1 MSISIMSSA
10 KRVIFFVSDSTGITV
25 KTLGE
30 SLLAQFDTI
39 KTHQKII
46 PFVNNH
52 HAVHAAVDVIN
63 AAAKEYPYRPIVFAT
78 ITNAELRD
86 ILAASQCMFVD
97 LFGAFIEP
105 LEREFETKSNHAV
118 GRSQAIQK
126 ANGTYDTRIDA
137 INFTLQHDDGA
148 CIERYKEAD
157 VILVGASR
165 SGKTPTCV
173 YLAIQFG
180 ISAANYPLTD
190 EDVEG
195 MKLPDIL
202 TPYRHKLFG
211 LTIRPERLHQIR
223 QGRRPNSR
231 YSSLRQCE
239 LEVQK
244 IEALYRKIGLSYIDT
259 TSTSVEEIA
268 SRLLMTTN
276 LNRFCK
282 V

>member
-1 MSISIMSSA
+1 MYNA

-39 KTHQKII
+39 KTEQKIL
-46 PFVNNH
+46 PFVNNLSE
-52 HAVHAAVDVIN
+52 AHAAVEHIN
-63 AAAKEYPYRPIVFAT
+63 NAAKECPYRPIVFAT
-78 ITNAELRD
+78 LTNPELRD
-86 ILAASQCMFVD
+86 ILAASHCMFID
-97 LFGAFIEP
+97 LFGAFIQP
-105 LEREFETKSNHAV
+105 LEHEFETKSNHAV
-118 GRSQAIQK
+118 GRSHAIQQ
-126 ANGTYDTRIDA
+126 ANGSYDSRIAA

-148 CIERYKEAD
+148 YIERYKEAD

-180 ISAANYPLTD
+180 VSAANYPLTD

-195 MKLPDIL
+195 MKLPAIL
-202 TPYRHKLFG
+202 EPFRHKLFG
-211 LTIRPERLHQIR
+211 LTIKPERLHQIR
-223 QGRRPNSR
+223 QDRRPNSR
-231 YSSLRQCE
+231 YSSLQQCSFE
-239 LEVQK
+239 IQK
-244 IEALYRKIGLSYIDT
+244 IEALYRKINLPFIDT

-268 SRLLMTTN
+268 SRILQRTKLEH
-276 LNRFCK
+276 FCE